1 MRCLDGIPDPM
12 DMTLSK
18 PRKLVKDR
26 EDSPLG
32 HRTGN
37 DSVTGP
43 QQKQIANDKTMVE
56 TYRFTNLAKTM
67 PRFLQSPVMLTM

>member
-1 MRCLDGIPDPM
+1 MRCLYGIPDPM

-26 EDSPLG
+26 EDSPPG

-37 DSVTGP
+37 DLVTGQ
-43 QQKQIANDKTMVE
+43 QQKQITNDKTMIE

-67 PRFLQSPVMLTM
+67 PKFLLRVQ

>member
-1 MRCLDGIPDPM
+1 MRCVYGIPDPM

-37 DSVTGP
+37 DLATRQ
-43 QQKQIANDKTMVE
+43 QQKQITNDKTMVE

-67 PRFLQSPVMLTM
+67 PKFLLRAQ

>member
-1 MRCLDGIPDPM
+1 MRCLYGIPDPM

-37 DSVTGP
+37 DLVTGQ
-43 QQKQIANDKTMVE
+43 QQKQITNDKTMIE

-67 PRFLQSPVMLTM
+67 PKFLLRVQ

>member
-1 MRCLDGIPDPM
+1 MRCVDGIPDPM